1 MSKGKTGF
9 VRGLLA
15 FWLLIGLGAC
25 HAKSGRELTRRG
37 DEMVVC
43 GRYFH
48 TGAPIVLWTDAGGYD
63 AYRTEKRFV
72 PWDRAP
78 WSPPAPPSPDAKADG
93 PTSPNRYNIRF
104 TGKVGQPGCPLSSDD
119 FERIRGGGWDLPT
132 LQKCVDQ
139 FVLHYDVCGTS
150 RQCFR
155 VLHDMRGLSV
165 HFMLDIDGTI
175 YQTLDLK
182 ERAWHATTSNDR
194 SIGIE
199 IANIGAYPES
209 QYPKVLGR
217 WYTDDPVRG
226 PIITLPASMG
236 DGGVRTPGF
245 VGHPAR
251 PEIISG
257 RIQGERLWM
266 YDLTPQQYDSLIKL
280 TAALCTIFPE
290 MPCDYPRDEAGNLV
304 REKLPDDRLAN
315 YHGLLGHYHVQ
326 ANKTDPGPALQWD
339 RLISQAR
346 ARVGQPPQPNP

>member
-1 MSKGKTGF
+1 MMSRMTGPL
-9 VRGLLA
+9 G
-15 FWLLIGLGAC
+15 WLLVLVFAGGLAAC
-25 HAKSGRELTRRG
+25 QAKSGRELSRRG
-37 DEMVVC
+37 DEIVVC

-48 TGAPIVLWTDAGGYD
+48 TGAPVVLWTDPGGYD

-72 PWDRAP
+72 PWDRAA
-78 WSPPAPPSPDAKADG
+78 WTAPAAGEKTDG
-93 PTSPNRYNIRF
+93 PSSPNRYNIRF
-104 TGKVGQPGCPLSSDD
+104 TGRIGQPDSPLAADD
-119 FERIRGGGWDLPT
+119 FDRIRGGGWDLPT

-209 QYPKVLGR
+209 QFQSVLAKWYPDEPG
-217 WYTDDPVRG
+217 RG
-226 PIITLPASMG
+226 PTIELPASMG
-236 DGGVRTPGF
+236 DGGVRTPNF
-245 VGHPAR
+245 VGRPAR
-251 PEIISG
+251 PDAIRG
-257 RIQGERLWM
+257 VIQGRELWM

-280 TAALCTIFPE
+280 TAALCTVFPGI
-290 MPCDYPRDEAGNLV
+290 PCDYPRDSAGNLV
-304 REKLPDDRLAN
+304 VEKLPDDRLAT
-315 YHGLLGHYHVQ
+315 YHGLLGHYHIQ
-326 ANKTDPGPALQWD
+326 SNKTDPGPAIQWD
-339 RLISQAR
+339 RLVAEAR
-346 ARVGQPPQPNP
+346 RRIGRPPGPAE